1 MKLTDIFLYSFKS
14 LQERKLRAA
23 LTVLGILI
31 GPAAVIGITGLTSG
45 YGNSITRQ
53 LLQLG
58 TNTILVEPNSGKT
71 ITQNMINTING
82 IKGIKGVWPFYV
94 IPAQISTPGG
104 NENVEVFAI
113 NLQQGLEM
121 AVPGLKLAEGSFPSP
136 YDTYGAVLGWNIAN
150 PINTQYPNF
159 KLNEVVSV
167 KFFYAGQTFSKTF
180 LVEGI
185 LQKFGPSY
193 IVNVDQGIFV
203 SLLTGSQITGNSP
216 YSGLLVVA
224 QSPSDVNYI
233 MGQIEK
239 MYGNQL
245 TVMSS
250 QQALNIANSI
260 TGTLNLLLASA
271 ASVSF
276 LVAFVGVTTTMYTS
290 TLERTKE
297 IGILKA
303 LGFKN
308 RDVMN
313 IFIFESAIMGLIG
326 GVLGVISGMGASY
339 LLTAIIPHFLKFG
352 NGNGNS
358 FFFGYVT
365 PVFSINVIIIVI
377 IASLLIGVL
386 AGAAPAY
393 RAAKVDPIKVLR
405 NE

>member
-1 MKLTDIFLYSFKS
+1 MKLTDVLFYSYKS
-14 LQERKLRAA
+14 LEERKLRAA

-45 YGNSITRQ
+45 YGSSITGQ

-71 ITQNMINTING
+71 ISQNMINTISG
-82 IKGIKGVWPFYV
+82 IKGVKGVWPFYAL
-94 IPAQISTPGG
+94 PAQISTPGG
-104 NENVEVFAI
+104 NENVEIFAI
-113 NLQQGLEM
+113 NLQQGIEE
-121 AVPGLKLAEGSFPSP
+121 AVPGLKLAQGSFPSA
-136 YDTYGAVLGWNIAN
+136 YDTYGTTIGWDIAN
-150 PINTQYPNF
+150 PTNSQYPHY
-159 KLNEVVSV
+159 KLDQVVTV
-167 KFFYAGQTFSKTF
+167 KFSYAGQSASKTF

-193 IVNVDQGIFV
+193 IINVDQGMFV
-203 SLLTGSQITGNSP
+203 SLQTGSQLTGNSP
-216 YSGLLVVA
+216 YAGLLVVA
-224 QSPSDVNYI
+224 QSPSDVNFI
-233 MGQIEK
+233 MQQIQK
-239 MYGNQL
+239 TYGNQL

-313 IFIFESAIMGLIG
+313 VFIFESAIMGLIG
-326 GVLGVISGMGASY
+326 GILGVISGMGASY
-339 LLTAIIPHFLKFG
+339 LLILIIPHFLRFG
-352 NGNGNS
+352 NGQNS
-358 FFFGYVT
+358 FSLGPVS
-365 PVFSINVIIIVI
+365 PVFNVNIIVAVI
-377 IASLLIGVL
+377 LASLLIGVL

>member
-1 MKLTDIFLYSFKS
+1 MNLTDVFLYSFKS
-14 LQERKLRAA
+14 LQERKLRAV

-45 YGNSITRQ
+45 YGNNITGQ

-58 TNTILVEPNSGKT
+58 TNTILVEPNTGKT
-71 ITQNMINTING
+71 ITQNMINTISGING
-82 IKGIKGVWPFYV
+82 VQGVWPFYV

-104 NENVEVFAI
+104 NENVEIFAV

-121 AVPGLKLAEGSFPSP
+121 AVPGMKLAEGSFPAP
-136 YDTYGAVLGWNIAN
+136 YDTYGATIGWNIAN
-150 PINTQYPNF
+150 PTNTQYPHF
-159 KLNEVVSV
+159 KLDQVITV
-167 KFFYAGQTFSKTF
+167 KFSYAGQTISKTF
-180 LVEGI
+180 LIEGI

-193 IVNVDQGIFV
+193 IINVDQGIFV
-203 SLLTGSQITGNSP
+203 SLQTGRQLTENSP
-216 YSGLLVVA
+216 YAGLLVVA
-224 QSPSDVNYI
+224 QSPSNVNYI
-233 MGQIEK
+233 MQQIQNT
-239 MYGNQL
+239 YGNQL

-250 QQALNIANSI
+250 QQALKIASSI

-313 IFIFESAIMGLIG
+313 IFIFESAIMGLVGGIM
-326 GVLGVISGMGASY
+326 GVLTGIGASY
-339 LLTAIIPHFLKFG
+339 VLTMVMPHLLKFG
-352 NGNGNS
+352 NGQNS
-358 FFFGYVT
+358 FSLGAVT
-365 PVFSINVIIIVI
+365 PVFSINVIIVVI
-377 IASLLIGVL
+377 LASLLIGVL

-393 RAAKVDPIKVLR
+393 KAAKVDPIKVLR

>member
-1 MKLTDIFLYSFKS
+1 MRLTDAFYYAYRS
-14 LQERKLRAA
+14 LEERKLRAA
-23 LTVLGILI
+23 LTILGILI

-45 YGNSITRQ
+45 YGRSITGQ

-58 TNTILVEPNSGKT
+58 TNTILVEPNAGKT
-71 ITQNMINTING
+71 ITQSMINSISG
-82 IKGIKGVWPFYV
+82 IKGVKGVWPFYV

-104 NENVEVFAI
+104 NENVEIFAI
-113 NLQQGLEM
+113 NLQQGLEE
-121 AVPGLKLAEGSFPSP
+121 AVPGLKIAEGTFPSP
-136 YDTYGAVLGWNIAN
+136 YDTYGATIGWDIAN
-150 PINTQYPNF
+150 PTNSQYPHY
-159 KLNEVVSV
+159 KLDQVVAV
-167 KFFYAGQTFSKTF
+167 KITYAGQTMSKTF
-180 LVEGI
+180 LIEGI

-203 SLLTGSQITGNSP
+203 SLLTGRQLTGNSP
-216 YSGLLVVA
+216 YAGLLVVA
-224 QSPSDVNYI
+224 ESSSDVNSI
-233 MGQIEK
+233 MQQIQK
-239 MYGNQL
+239 TYGNQL

-276 LVAFVGVTTTMYTS
+276 LVAFVGVTTTMYTT

-308 RDVMN
+308 SDVMN
-313 IFIFESAIMGLIG
+313 VFIFESAIMGLIG
-326 GVLGVISGMGASY
+326 GFLGVLSGMVTSY
-339 LLTAIIPHFLKFG
+339 LLTLIMPHFLKFG
-352 NGNGNS
+352 RGQN
-358 FFFGYVT
+358 FFSLGPVT
-365 PVFSINVIIIVI
+365 PVFNINIILAVIL
-377 IASLLIGVL
+377 ASLLIGIL

-393 RAAKVDPIKVLR
+393 KAAKVDPIKVLR